1 MTRKV
6 VVEMTSEVT
15 IEIDEDTTISDAVS
29 ELEVVGS
36 DSVSVVDSQFT
47 GVKVLD
53 SK

>member
-1 MTRKV
+1 MSKKV
-6 VVEMTSEVT
+6 VVEMTTEVT
-15 IEIDEDTTISDAVS
+15 IEIDEGMTTLEAVA

-36 DSVSVVDSQFT
+36 DSVGVVDSQFR

>member
-1 MTRKV
+1 MTRKI
-6 VVEMTSEVT
+6 VVEMTTEVT
-15 IEIDEDTTISDAVS
+15 IEIDEDTTVMDAVT

-36 DSVSVVDSQFT
+36 VTVDVVDSQFR